1 MLNSKQ
7 LLELTG
13 ISRATLNNYIGWGLV
28 PKPEVLPPEP
38 NQGAAPRIGYFP
50 DDVVARIA
58 EVQRLKK
65 DGWSMTRIAEHLA
78 GPQGAPRAPA
88 AVVQPAAAA
97 AKDGSHRPP
106 MPTLSL
112 ADIAHP
118 AYVVNRRFELA
129 WFNEAAAADVL
140 ASGPGDGAGTN
151 IFAYLLHGA
160 VVDASARE
168 QLVRFHLGLA
178 RQEGASFSAV
188 CRGLTAE
195 DQTALARLHGQ
206 APALEP
212 GLVCHVRLSS
222 GAPGAAAVCVYAV
235 QFREGVL
242 FAHVP
247 AAASADLRAV
257 GVEADLV
264 PGDAARRTVPE
275 LSPVAVLVA
284 DLHCPTRIWSELP
297 AEEYFELINQIWEKV
312 DPIVRRHAGTQGK
325 HAGDGIVCYFFP
337 RPGSHYVW
345 NALAAAQEIRDAMRR
360 VSKEWQLRK
369 GWTTELY
376 MNTGIDEGQQ
386 WLGPLKSAGH
396 FEFTMRGDTLNRAA
410 RISDFATV
418 GAVWATKNLM
428 AKLTPQEK
436 RRLKFGVRRKN
447 REGRE
452 VFVPAI
458 FSSVEH
464 LAEPGAAPSERLKDI
479 ARLPITEI
487 VEVDPRHERRHLAS
501 DEPPIRPGDI
511 V

>member
-38 NQGAAPRIGYFP
+38 NDGTAPRIGYFP
-50 DDVVARIA
+50 DEVVARIA

-78 GPQGAPRAPA
+78 GPLADSGPS
-88 AVVQPAAAA
+88 VGVQAA
-97 AKDGSHRPP
+97 AKPAKVAPERPP
-106 MPTLSL
+106 MPRLSL
-112 ADIAHP
+112 GDIAHP

-140 ASGPGDGAGTN
+140 ASGPADGAGTN

-160 VVDASARE
+160 IADASARE
-168 QLVRFHLGLA
+168 QLLGFHLGLA
-178 RQEGASFSAV
+178 RQEGASFSSI
-188 CRGLTAE
+188 CQGLTAE

-212 GLVCHVRLSS
+212 GLVSHARLSPS
-222 GAPGAAAVCVYAV
+222 APGAAAVCVYAV

-247 AAASADLRAV
+247 PAASADLRAV

-264 PGDAARRTVPE
+264 TSDTARRTVPE

-337 RPGSHYVW
+337 RPDSHYVW
-345 NALAAAQEIRDAMRR
+345 NALAAAQEIRHAMRR
-360 VSKEWQLRK
+360 VSKDWQLRK

-396 FEFTMRGDTLNRAA
+396 LEFTMRGDTLNRAA
-410 RISDFATV
+410 RISDFATL

-447 REGRE
+447 RESRE
-452 VFVPAI
+452 AFVPAI

-464 LAEPGAAPSERLKDI
+464 LADPAGAASEKLKDI

-487 VEVDPRHERRHLAS
+487 LEVHTAHEHRDAAA
-501 DEPPIRPGDI
+501 DEPPIRPGET